1 MHMCTP
7 AEFHTYTEKTN
18 NALILFSKCWRIQIL
33 VFGDSFWVGV
43 AGEMAQWLRAISI
56 LPENLNSV
64 STTEIR

>member
-1 MHMCTP
+1 MCTP

-18 NALILFSKCWRIQIL
+18 NTLILFFKCWRIQIL
-33 VFGDSFWVGV
+33 VFVDSFGVGD